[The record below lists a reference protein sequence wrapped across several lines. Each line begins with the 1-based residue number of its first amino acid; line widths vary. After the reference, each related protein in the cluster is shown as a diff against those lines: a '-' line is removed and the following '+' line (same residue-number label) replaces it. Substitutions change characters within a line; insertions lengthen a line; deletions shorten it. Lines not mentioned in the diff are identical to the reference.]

1 MWQHLTKSKI
11 NEFILSLNL
20 ISNEKL
26 SDKEKLKLIYTISN
40 HAEKHYKVFKIPK
53 RNGGYRTI
61 YEPDYTLKS
70 IQRNILNNVLNE
82 RITSSYAK
90 AYKKGLSLVDNATP
104 HLNKKVILK
113 LDIKDFFPSID
124 FLKVYK
130 KAFPRNMYPEA
141 VANLLTNLTTYNN
154 FLPQGTPTSSYIS
167 NLVLRSFDIK
177 VGNFCEDRNISY
189 TRYCDDMTFSGSFDT
204 KEVITF
210 IKNAL
215 FKEGFILNKQKIK
228 IIKSNKAQIV
238 TGIVCN
244 EKLSIPRPYKK
255 TIRQSMY
262 YINKYGLDNHLKHI
276 KNLDDKTTYLNKL
289 YGQVLFVLQIEKNDS
304 EFLNYKNTLIKL
316 KEN

>member
-1 MWQHLTKSKI
+1 MH
-11 NEFILSLNL
+11 
-20 ISNEKL
+20 
-26 SDKEKLKLIYTISN
+26 
-40 HAEKHYKVFKIPK
+40 
-53 RNGGYRTI
+53 
-61 YEPDYTLKS
+61 
-70 IQRNILNNVLNE
+70 
-82 RITSSYAK
+82 
-90 AYKKGLSLVDNATP
+90 
-104 HLNKKVILK
+104 
-113 LDIKDFFPSID
+113 
-124 FLKVYK
+124 
-130 KAFPRNMYPEA
+130 
-141 VANLLTNLTTYNN
+141 
-154 FLPQGTPTSSYIS
+154 
-167 NLVLRSFDIK
+167 
-177 VGNFCEDRNISY
+177 
-189 TRYCDDMTFSGSFDT
+189 
-204 KEVITF
+204 
-210 IKNAL
+210 